1 MSLINRIKCNL
12 TIKLMSRFDFNT
24 PNEFT
29 ALGKRTINN
38 YVFELFALIPD
49 YQLECKPDCL
59 LADDCEGGFM
69 SCKYGPKVIRDRKSS
84 AILVGV
90 EVSVKGSSEDNWIVD
105 KNDVKL
111 IDDKGYCYDG
121 RLLCDSMQFPETFP
135 KSSDVVFPG
144 TRRRVFHYF
153 EPLPAGRTISCVLI
167 TDGRKNTARFELGKT
182 SLDTADL
189 ASHEAV
195 VEREPVK
202 KAAPSPV
209 LRMSDFSWRLD
220 NLEKKVQELT
230 GRIDSLLAS
239 HPQIRYEAPAYQKGV
254 AANNEIKTVSQLL
267 ALDADGFAIAVK
279 SLLEKQGFQEMSEI
293 SSGMY
298 EGTFFR
304 ARKYGTSYVIYCFP
318 ASGSVEVSSVKL
330 LVNKKLAEGAEK
342 GLFVTT
348 GKFSR
353 DAEIMAYSNAIEM
366 VDKGR
371 IAIQLSLT
379 DDTFGYQP
387 SIG

>member
-1 MSLINRIKCNL
+1 M
-12 TIKLMSRFDFNT
+12 
-24 PNEFT
+24 
-29 ALGKRTINN
+29 GKI
-38 YVFELFALIPD
+38 
-49 YQLECKPDCL
+49 
-59 LADDCEGGFM
+59 
-69 SCKYGPKVIRDRKSS
+69 
-84 AILVGV
+84 
-90 EVSVKGSSEDNWIVD
+90 
-105 KNDVKL
+105 
-111 IDDKGYCYDG
+111 
-121 RLLCDSMQFPETFP
+121 
-135 KSSDVVFPG
+135 
-144 TRRRVFHYF
+144 
-153 EPLPAGRTISCVLI
+153 
-167 TDGRKNTARFELGKT
+167 
-182 SLDTADL
+182 SLDAADL
-189 ASHEAV
+189 APHEAV

-209 LRMSDFSWRLD
+209 LRMSDFSRRLD

-239 HPQIRYEAPAYQKGV
+239 HPQIGYEAPAYQKGI
-254 AANNEIKTVSQLL
+254 AANEEIKTVSQLL
-267 ALDADGFAIAVK
+267 ALDADDFAKAVK
-279 SLLEKQGFQEMSEI
+279 SLLEKQGFQEVSEI
-293 SSGMY
+293 SREMY

-304 ARKYGTSYVIYCFP
+304 ARKYGTSYVIYCFH

-387 SIG
+387 SNPI